1 MQDAYQDS
9 VDSGLWDRIVWIA
22 NNVLNFEAG
31 GCNCGEKIVL
41 TVYGEFNFEIYA
53 ATAETG

>member
-1 MQDAYQDS
+1 LRQNGII
-9 VDSGLWDRIVWIA
+9 VDRIVWIA
-22 NNVLNFEAG
+22 NNALNFEAG
-31 GCNCGEKIVL
+31 GCNCRVKIVL

>member
-1 MQDAYQDS
+1 MCSILRLED
-9 VDSGLWDRIVWIA
+9 VT
-22 NNVLNFEAG
+22 
-31 GCNCGEKIVL
+31 GEKIVL